1 MFIFEGGE
9 KEPYG
14 SVGQTGRVGV
24 SLVGVVLFL
33 WEGAVKANTTT
44 QQVKGLC
51 VDPNLLKKM
60 G

>member
-1 MFIFEGGE
+1 M
-9 KEPYG
+9 
-14 SVGQTGRVGV
+14 
-24 SLVGVVLFL
+24 GVVVFL